1 MLVVLDTNVII
12 SALLS
17 PAGPPAAIIDHWKA
31 EDLDVVTSPPLLDE
45 VERVL
50 HYPRVLKILRWTSAE
65 IEDFIQGFQAVATV
79 VEPKVTLEV
88 IKQDPPDNRVLECA
102 GAGGAAYIVSGNADL
117 LDLKTYSGIAIL
129 NPAAFLTL
137 LRGARHD
144 F

>member
-79 VEPKVTLEV
+79 VEPQVTL
-88 IKQDPPDNRVLECA
+88 QDPPDNRVLEWA
-102 GAGGAAYIVSGNADL
+102 VGGGAAYIVSGNDDL
-117 LDLKTYSGIAIL
+117 LDLKTYREIVIL